1 MKRFLIIMAL
11 CLAASICIT
20 GCFAPVAPAPMPTI
34 ATASAPDPHTND
46 DPRAPPPPL
55 HSDLYIEDL
64 AVEDV
69 IRYFNEVCL
78 DAEFVTGSGNASL
91 IQKWSIPIVYQLNG
105 IYTDDDLQV
114 LKNLCDT
121 LNAMDGF
128 PGIRQ
133 ADAQNTAN
141 TQIYFCSADALVDI
155 MGSNYAGCD
164 GAVTYWYYT
173 DSNAIY
179 TSTIAIR
186 NDMSQYTRNS
196 VIQEEIYNGLGA
208 TQDTDLREDSLIYS
222 GFSEPQEMTEIDEL
236 ILKLLY
242 HPEIKCGMNIEECEA
257 VIRTLYF

>member
-20 GCFAPVAPAPMPTI
+20 GCFTPVAPAPMPTI
-34 ATASAPDPHTND
+34 TTESTADDNTND
-46 DPRAPPPPL
+46 DPPAPPPPL
-55 HSDLYIEDL
+55 HSDLYIEGL

-91 IQKWSIPIVYQLNG
+91 VQKWSIPIIYQLNG
-105 IYTDDDLQV
+105 THTDDDLQV
-114 LKNLCDT
+114 LKSFCDT
-121 LNAMDGF
+121 LNAIEGF

-141 TQIYFCSADALVDI
+141 TQIHFCSADALVDI

-257 VIRTLYF
+257 VIRQLYY